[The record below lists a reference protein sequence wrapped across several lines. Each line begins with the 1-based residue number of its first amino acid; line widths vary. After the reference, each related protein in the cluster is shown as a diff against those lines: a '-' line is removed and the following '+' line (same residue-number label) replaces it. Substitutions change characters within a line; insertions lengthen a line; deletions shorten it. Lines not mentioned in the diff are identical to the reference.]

1 MTSPLS
7 PSSQHEAGLP
17 AAITPVQRLAAS
29 RQQLMMYM
37 ANGEQADE
45 QSSGQHHDDS
55 GQPGGSQDRAHRP
68 ANSAFHKIMHTVQ
81 MWWRH
86 HPAKMALDI
95 AEPALHQY
103 ATHKPYQLL
112 GIAAGVG
119 VATVFVRPWRLVSI
133 TGLLIAAIKSSGMAN
148 MALSMLSAQLNP
160 SGTGKRANSR

>member
-1 MTSPLS
+1 MTLPLSTSPHQQADLL
-7 PSSQHEAGLP
+7 AG
-17 AAITPVQRLAAS
+17 ATPVQRLAAS
-29 RQQLMMYM
+29 RRQLMMYM

-45 QSSGQHHDDS
+45 ENGGHRQQDS
-55 GQPGGSQDRAHRP
+55 GQPDGGQSQSHRP
-68 ANSAFHKIMHTVQ
+68 ASSTVQKMMHTLQ
-81 MWWRH
+81 TWWRH

-119 VATVFVRPWRLVSI
+119 VAAVFVRPWRLVSV

-148 MALSMLSAQLNP
+148 MALSLLSAQLNP
-160 SGTGKRANSR
+160 RAGKRAASK